1 MRPSCFKKI
10 PFCKT
15 DYLTRGEN
23 GFVVD
28 GCGVVVE
35 DLGVPGGGE
44 TGLVGRIAEEE
55 GGLRPREGGA
65 FDLGEGE
72 EILGGCNAGDCEVYG
87 PF

>member
-10 PFCKT
+10 PFRQSY
-15 DYLTRGEN
+15 YLARGEN
-23 GFVVD
+23 GCVVD
-28 GCGVVVE
+28 GCGVAVE
-35 DLGVPGGGE
+35 DLGVAGRGE

-72 EILGGCNAGDCEVYG
+72 EILGGCNAGDCE
-87 PF
+87 F